1 MTSVSVVM
9 ATYNGALFLQQQLAS
24 LAAQSR
30 LPDELVVTDDGS
42 TDATLDIL
50 AEFSKSAPF
59 PVHVHR
65 NAARLGYRAN
75 FMHASTLCGS
85 DIIAFCDQDDIWERG
100 KIEAAIQAFADP
112 DVLLFFHDA
121 WLLDGAGEMI
131 GPARI
136 FGLPPPRNAPLSF
149 YPLVNPFGFSIV
161 FRQALTGFA
170 KYWPASVDSVET
182 TNRMAH
188 DQWIFFLAS
197 VFGIIVY
204 SDAKFVRYRQHG
216 ANAYGWYR
224 QTGVRHRLSMML
236 RDNGADHRQFAHAAA
251 ARAAVLKAI
260 LAADPLPPLQ
270 RERAEACAVYYD
282 ALSRR
287 LALRAEIYTSP
298 RMYARV
304 KACLRLMQTGGYDR
318 GGTKWN
324 IGPKAMLKDIALGLV
339 FRPLMIRHTDPRA
352 RAAEHL
358 RRDVKTTPS

>member
-1 MTSVSVVM
+1 MTSISVVM

-30 LPDELVVTDDGS
+30 LPDELVVTDDRS

-50 AEFSKSAPF
+50 AEFSKSASF

-75 FMHASTLCGS
+75 FMHALTLCGS
-85 DIIAFCDQDDIWERG
+85 DIIAFCDQDDVWEEG
-100 KIEAAIQAFADP
+100 KIETAIQAFADP
-112 DVLLFFHDA
+112 DVLLLFHDA
-121 WLLDGAGEMI
+121 WLIDGAGEMI

-136 FGLPPPRNAPLSF
+136 FGLPPRNAPLSF
-149 YPLVNPFGFSIV
+149 FPLVNPFGFSIV

-170 KYWPASVDSVET
+170 KYWPASVDSVEA

-204 SDAKFVRYRQHG
+204 SDAKLIRYRQHG
-216 ANAYGWYR
+216 ANAYGWDR
-224 QTGVRHRLSMML
+224 QTGFRHRLSVML
-236 RDNGADHRQFAHAAA
+236 RDNGADHRQFSLAAA

-260 LAADPLPPLQ
+260 LATDPLPPGQ
-270 RERAEACAVYYD
+270 RERAEACAAYYD

-298 RMYARV
+298 HIYARV
-304 KACLRLMQTGGYDR
+304 KAYLLLVRAGGYDR
-318 GGTKWN
+318 GTNWN
-324 IGPKAMLKDIALGLV
+324 IGPKAMLKDITLGLV
-339 FRPLMIRHTDPRA
+339 FRPLMVRHTDPKA